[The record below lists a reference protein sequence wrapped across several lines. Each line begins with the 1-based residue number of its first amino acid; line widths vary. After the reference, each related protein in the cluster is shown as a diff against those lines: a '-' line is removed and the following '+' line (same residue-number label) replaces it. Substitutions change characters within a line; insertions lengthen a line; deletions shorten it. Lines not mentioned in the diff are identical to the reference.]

1 MNKLTTLMAA
11 VALVAL
17 WLHFISFAAVANH
30 NKIILNFDDLFT
42 GEQLTDQFIDQGV
55 VFSGTFEGNLTA
67 GLVETEPAFGTF
79 FFGNSE
85 PNFVIVGVGRL
96 TATFTSPVSNVS
108 FRAGDADSAEEAF
121 GVTAF
126 DPEGAVVFSSVVH
139 LFEEGATININERGI
154 AEIRIFQ
161 FLGGGFAIDDFSYM
175 R

>member
-1 MNKLTTLMAA
+1 MNKFTSLMAV

-17 WLHFISFAAVANH
+17 WLHFISFAAVA
-30 NKIILNFDDLFT
+30 KEKKFILDFDDLST
-42 GEQLTDQFIDQGV
+42 GAQLTDQFINQGV
-55 VFSGTFEGNLTA
+55 VFSGTFEGNITA

-85 PNFVIVGVGRL
+85 PNFVIVGGGRL

-108 FRAGDADSAEEAF
+108 FRAGDADPVEEAF

-126 DPEGAVVFSSVVH
+126 DPEGVVVFSSVVH

-154 AEIRIFQ
+154 AEIRIFH
-161 FLGGGFAIDDFSYM
+161 FLGSGFAIDDFSYM

>member
-1 MNKLTTLMAA
+1 MFRRFSFAA
-11 VALVAL
+11 LL
-17 WLHFISFAAVANH
+17 LCFISFAAVA
-30 NKIILNFDDLFT
+30 KDRRTTLNFDDLST
-42 GEQLTDQFIDQGV
+42 GQQLTDQFINQGV

-85 PNFVIVGVGRL
+85 PNFVIVGAGRL

-108 FRAGDADSAEEAF
+108 FRAGDSDSAEEAF

-126 DPEGAVVFSSVVH
+126 DREGVVLFSSVVH
-139 LFEEGATININERGI
+139 LFEEGATIRINKARI
-154 AEIRIFQ
+154 TEIRIFQ
-161 FLGGGFAIDDFSYM
+161 ILGSGFAIDDFSYSG